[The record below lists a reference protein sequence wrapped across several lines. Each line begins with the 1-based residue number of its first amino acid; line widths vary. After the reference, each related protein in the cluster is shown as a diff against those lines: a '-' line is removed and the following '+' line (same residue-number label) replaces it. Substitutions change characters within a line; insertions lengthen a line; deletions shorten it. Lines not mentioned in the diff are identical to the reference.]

1 MPLDLKRMP
10 DNTEISEILAAQV
23 RGIYWV
29 VNDAWNPYVQLIPS
43 PGASL
48 TVRASDRLR
57 LTENAASKST
67 AQPMTFVVMY
77 DDAMDL
83 FLAELFSPGARV
95 LKTSPL
101 KSTVDWPIK
110 EKPSRPVRKTPPLIV
125 QPEPSPPRAD
135 PQTSTVPVLPLFQ
148 EIRDH
153 EDVQPALGDYL
164 VIPMATVSPQE
175 ILPPWVVRCA
185 EVDRIHVVKPRLQSD
200 TLLG

>member
-1 MPLDLKRMP
+1 MPLDLKRTP
-10 DNTEISEILAAQV
+10 DNTEIKAILATQV
-23 RGIYWV
+23 RGIYRV
-29 VNDAWNPYVQLIPS
+29 VNDSWNPYVQLIPS

-77 DDAMDL
+77 DDAMEL

-101 KSTVDWPIK
+101 KATVDWPIK
-110 EKPSRPVRKTPPLIV
+110 EKPSRAMPQVPPIVV
-125 QPEPSPPRAD
+125 QPEPPPPLVDSPI
-135 PQTSTVPVLPLFQ
+135 STVPVLPLFQ

-175 ILPPWVVRCA
+175 PLPPWVVRCA